1 MEILSTG
8 VGGKESSDFFFSPI
22 IIKICG
28 FFFLSCLPTYKINTN
43 ISYTKMISF
52 DFVYYPYKYMDL
64 LCRYLS
70 IECNVGINPHT

>member
-8 VGGKESSDFFFSPI
+8 GEGKKALIFFFSNNH
-22 IIKICG
+22 KDMWG
-28 FFFLSCLPTYKINTN
+28 FFLSCLPTYKINTN